1 MIIYGY
7 RTIVRQLAMITMV
20 CVRCN
25 SYAPQQVNRRVKK
38 FTLFFIP
45 LFPISVWYFTRCTA
59 CGKDHLAR
67 KATMEGLL
75 AQNGLALNGQPLA
88 PTQQPYHPAPQF
100 PAPQQQYPP
109 QQYPAQQYAAPQYP
123 AAQTA
128 APQQYPAQPY
138 PAPQYAAPRQPYGT
152 APR

>member
-20 CVRCN
+20 CARCN

-59 CGKDHLAR
+59 CGRDHMSR
-67 KATMEGLL
+67 KATVEQLL
-75 AQNGLALNGQPLA
+75 AQNGLAINGQPLA
-88 PTQQPYHPAPQF
+88 PTQQPYNPAPQF
-100 PAPQQQYPP
+100 PA
-109 QQYPAQQYAAPQYP
+109 QQYPAPRNAPAQFPAPQ
-123 AAQTA
+123 
-128 APQQYPAQPY
+128 Y
-138 PAPQYAAPRQPYGT
+138 PAPQYAAPQYPQQQFAAPQQPYG
-152 APR
+152 AVPR